1 MGVENASLWKAT
13 AEQLSGSA
21 KRIFMAKVVKII
33 GPGGQRY
40 AERML
45 GWNRGTI
52 RKGQA
57 ELKSGPI
64 TDKRKGNSG
73 RKSVTHKFS
82 QLDNNIRAILE
93 PTGQTD
99 PTFRSTRIYTPM
111 TARQVHKA
119 LNKMDQYRRKT
130 LPGRRTIS
138 NRMAALNFRPQKI
151 KKCQPLKKLPET
163 DAIFKSVHHANYE
176 ADADPKCLRISLDT
190 KATVAIGAFSRGGKN
205 RCGVKALDHDF
216 APEAKLVPFGMLLP
230 KTGDSYLWFTESKV
244 TADFMVDRLEE
255 VWPKLSK
262 KYGVNKLVINADNG
276 PECSGHRTQWLKRLL
291 AFSELENVEVE
302 LAYYPPYH
310 SKYNPVERLWGV
322 LENHWRGELIDSIP
336 KALGLARSMT
346 YRKISPAVVRM
357 VKKVYRSGVTIKKK
371 AMLAIEE
378 KLARTK
384 GLESWSI
391 RISPQAQMG

>member
-1 MGVENASLWKAT
+1 MEQASLWKET
-13 AEQLSGSA
+13 AEQLTGSPR
-21 KRIFMAKVVKII
+21 RIFMAKVVNLF
-33 GPGGQRY
+33 GRGGQRI
-40 AERML
+40 AERVL

-57 ELKSGPI
+57 ELKTAPI
-64 TDKRKGNSG
+64 VDRRKRNSG
-73 RKSVTHKFS
+73 RKSTTHKFPE
-82 QLDNNIRAILE
+82 LDNDIRALLE

-99 PTFRSTRIYTPM
+99 PTFRSTRIYTPI
-111 TARQVHKA
+111 TARQVHKE
-119 LNKMDQYRRKT
+119 LNEMDGYNRKT
-130 LPGRRTIS
+130 MPCRRTIS
-138 NRMAALNFRPQKI
+138 NQMAALGFRPQKI
-151 KKCQPLKKLPET
+151 RKCLPLKKLPET
-163 DAIFKSVHHANYE
+163 DAIFESVHHINAE

-190 KATVAIGAFSRGGKN
+190 KATVAIGAFSRGGNN
-205 RCGVKALDHDF
+205 RCGIKALDHDF

-230 KTGDSYLWFTESKV
+230 QTGESYLWFTESKV

-255 VWPKLSK
+255 IWPKLSE

-291 AFSELENVEVE
+291 EFSECENIEVQ

-322 LENHWRGELIDSIP
+322 LENHWRGELIDSVK

-346 YRKISPAVVRM
+346 YRQSRPVVVKM

-378 KLARTK
+378 KLERKK
-384 GLESWSI
+384 GLEPWSI